1 MRSIVIFLAVLFISM
16 SGCSHLIL
24 SDSDSTPERTG
35 KVAARVLLFPV
46 TLGLSEVRI
55 MQIKEEIQCDAEGGW
70 WFMGACRENSEANRN
85 RAMMLMP
92 GLMQSN
98 SQYFNRPIQTPV
110 MPVPSQPL
118 YQPQP
123 SRQPLNCTSF
133 TQGGQTHTT
142 CY

>member
-1 MRSIVIFLAVLFISM
+1 MRSFVIFLAVLFISM
-16 SGCSHLIL
+16 SGCTHLIL
-24 SDSDSTPERTG
+24 SDSDSTSERTG

-46 TLGLSEVRI
+46 TLGLSEVRM
-55 MQIKEEIQCDAEGGW
+55 MQVKERVQCEAEGGW
-70 WFMGACRENSEANRN
+70 YFMGGCRENSTENRN

-98 SQYFNRPIQTPV
+98 SQYFNRPIQPPV

-118 YQPQP
+118 YQMQP